1 MTDQVHPDDAGFLV
15 IVKHVITWRK
25 PILGITLLAIVA
37 AVVFTMPKF
46 YPPEYE
52 SVGVFYPT
60 ASTSISKALLAT
72 DLSGRQDALKFGEEE
87 EAEQLLQILESEIIF
102 EKMLKKYNLMERY
115 RIDEDESYRFTK
127 LTKKFYSRV
136 KFRRNEHMAIEVSV
150 HDEDRE
156 IASKMCADIM
166 ELMDSVKTE
175 IVKQRA
181 NEALEIV
188 ADQYKHKEKE
198 IKLLEDSLTALGKLG
213 IINYEEQAA
222 SVSDALDKAKADYYA
237 SVGNYGKDHKK
248 TLAMAERLADV
259 QNDYDRLGRFG
270 GNWLSIKE
278 GLVLELEQ
286 FKLLKEKYE
295 QARVDVER
303 KLTYKFVTNYP
314 HPAEKKSKPIRSLI
328 VAVSAISTFVLSA
341 LLFILYE
348 VFNKNKK
355 WLFQSK

>member
-1 MTDQVHPDDAGFLV
+1 MNDQVHPDDTGFLV

-25 PILGITLLAIVA
+25 PILGITALAILA
-37 AVVFTMPKF
+37 AVIFTMPKF
-46 YPPEYE
+46 YPPEFE

-87 EAEQLLQILESEIIF
+87 EAEQLLQILESDVIF
-102 EKMLKKYNLMERY
+102 NKMQVKYNLMERY
-115 RIDEDESYRFTK
+115 RIDEDESFRMTK
-127 LTKKFYSRV
+127 LSKKFYANV

-150 HDEDRE
+150 HDEDRN
-156 IASKMCADIM
+156 IAAKMCADIM

-175 IVKQRA
+175 IIKQRA
-181 NEALEIV
+181 YEALDIV

-222 SVSDALDKAKADYYA
+222 SVSDALDKAKASYYA
-237 SVGNYGKDHKK
+237 ALGTYGENDKR
-248 TLAMAERLADV
+248 TTAMAERLKDV
-259 QNDYDRLGRFG
+259 QNDYNRLGQYG

-314 HPAEKKSKPIRSLI
+314 QPAEKKSKPIRSLI
-328 VAVSAISTFVLSA
+328 VAISAVSTFILIA

-348 VFNKNKK
+348 VFRKNKR
-355 WLFQSK
+355 WLVQSK